1 MFSDA
6 FAHDHQLLK
15 TDPKH
20 GLYLACG
27 LIVRGNVEMSDI
39 RRNIDR
45 CAALLWHSSFI
56 TTFHSPTGFLLVV
69 VCHRYILLNTVFIQ
83 AVFPVFFLVEL
94 NLSKGTFVTSGSS
107 LLHITYTLDNTN
119 IIYWLNLLIHI
130 DREVAVFPI

>member
-6 FAHDHQLLK
+6 FARNHQLLK

-45 CAALLWHSSFI
+45 CVMHCCGTWLKSRCQRRRLPLLSCLPIFI
-56 TTFHSPTGFLLVV
+56 LTAFS
-69 VCHRYILLNTVFIQ
+69 R
-83 AVFPVFFLVEL
+83 
-94 NLSKGTFVTSGSS
+94 
-107 LLHITYTLDNTN
+107 
-119 IIYWLNLLIHI
+119 
-130 DREVAVFPI
+130 

>member
-1 MFSDA
+1 MLEHPFSNHKIWLFTADAVIVVFHPYRLLFLCRLDQMFSDA

-45 CAALLWHSSFI
+45 CEN
-56 TTFHSPTGFLLVV
+56 
-69 VCHRYILLNTVFIQ
+69 C
-83 AVFPVFFLVEL
+83 
-94 NLSKGTFVTSGSS
+94 S
-107 LLHITYTLDNTN
+107 LI
-119 IIYWLNLLIHI
+119 
-130 DREVAVFPI
+130 